1 MEDNEIKLPLQ
12 AFEKRN
18 VPRVLKIKG
27 YNVTY
32 KDPPIKGNIFRYR
45 DRKVGCNFFVKIVH
59 DNIEKINKNEKE
71 FNFPSENKEQNIKID
86 IKIKTEIK
94 KKK

>member
-27 YNVTY
+27 YDLTY
-32 KDPPIKGNIFRYR
+32 KNPPLKGNIFRYR
-45 DRKVGCNFFVKIVH
+45 CRKVGYNYFVKIVQ
-59 DNIEKINKNEKE
+59 DNIEKINKNEK
-71 FNFPSENKEQNIKID
+71 D
-86 IKIKTEIK
+86 IN
-94 KKK
+94 